1 LILDKQFAKDKKM
14 KKIQKNGET
23 DAVLEMRKKV
33 KELTVNYDRL
43 DKVEKQ
49 LEFQN
54 KTKDEQNNNF
64 EETKQKLEQIERR
77 ANGKGIYIDNLNEE
91 GDSDSGYSIS
101 NDPLMYKRKEKI
113 LNQAIETDRAMY
125 AKTLEHLKTKLIQT
139 LKEKNEIVE
148 GLKDRQEKTIEIRK
162 DVNELMIKSRL
173 MSEKDAE
180 IALQDSKNSITKFPE
195 ESSIKEDK
203 IMNKLNSIIRS
214 SKKKSKANKI
224 HNGNKGSE
232 EVNFRN

>member
-1 LILDKQFAKDKKM
+1 MILDKQFAKDKEM

-91 GDSDSGYSIS
+91 GDSDPGYSIS

-125 AKTLEHLKTKLIQT
+125 AKTLEHLKTKLVQT

>member
-1 LILDKQFAKDKKM
+1 LILDKQFAKDKEM

-91 GDSDSGYSIS
+91 GDSDPGYSIS

-125 AKTLEHLKTKLIQT
+125 AKTLEHLKTKLVQT